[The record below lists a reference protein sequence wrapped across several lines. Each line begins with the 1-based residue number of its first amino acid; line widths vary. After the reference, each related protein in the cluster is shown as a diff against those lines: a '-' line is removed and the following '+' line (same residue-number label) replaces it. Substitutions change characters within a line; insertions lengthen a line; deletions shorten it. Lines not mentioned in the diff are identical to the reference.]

1 MTNIVNNVTEILD
14 TMIDLGVS
22 DKTKDGAY
30 TLDKGF
36 LSKMIGITKSMQKQA
51 IDFKA
56 DLTDRLDYA
65 TRQYE
70 QNKDADTDEKV
81 QKLTADVKKVM
92 EVQLPFY
99 QNLQKEL
106 EALYKSRFNQTYG
119 SNFKVPVYNMPIKDQ
134 SQAYKDAVVILQ
146 QARKRV
152 VIA

>member
-1 MTNIVNNVTEILD
+1 MTNIVKPVTEIID

-36 LSKMIGITKSMQKQA
+36 LSKMIGITKSMQKQSVE
-51 IDFKA
+51 FKA
-56 DLTDRLDYA
+56 KLTDNLDYA

-70 QNKDADTDEKV
+70 QNKDVQNDEKM
-81 QKLTADVKKVM
+81 QSLQEDLKKVI

-99 QNLQKEL
+99 QNLQRTL
-106 EALYKSRFNQTYG
+106 EELYKSRFNQTYG
-119 SNFKVPVYNMPIKDQ
+119 SNFKMPVYNMPVKDQ